1 MKKTLTLFILYR
13 DNLTKAVTMYS
24 LFTYTPQGPTTSQ
37 GPFTHK
43 EGIRIT
49 QISEQNFELMEQIQP
64 ECINNQTIKRHFFL
78 P

>member
-43 EGIRIT
+43 EGIHIT
-49 QISEQNFELMEQIQP
+49 
-64 ECINNQTIKRHFFL
+64 
-78 P
+78 